1 MAVEIPLTGDFRNAT
16 LESSGAEVRPVRVE
30 EIARRLRCTP
40 RWVRKR
46 YVPQWLA
53 KGFPRVT
60 VAPRVTSTGR
70 TRPGRPYYAVDR
82 GEFER
87 WMRPYSVPSSSSHG

>member
-1 MAVEIPLTGDFRNAT
+1 MNDFRLTGDFRNAT

-87 WMRPYSVPSSSSHG
+87 WMRPYAVPSP